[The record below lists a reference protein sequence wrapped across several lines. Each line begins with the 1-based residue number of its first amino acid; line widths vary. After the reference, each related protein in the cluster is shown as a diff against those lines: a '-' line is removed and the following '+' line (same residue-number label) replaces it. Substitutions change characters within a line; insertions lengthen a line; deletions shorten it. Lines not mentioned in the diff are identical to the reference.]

1 MVRASC
7 LLLVLALL
15 AGCAESNLVRAPATD
30 TTPPTVVATLPAN
43 GAENVTEARV
53 VVTFSEPMSTASVRL
68 DATPSVNWGT
78 PTWSDGDRTVTFVPS
93 DLKPNTRYTVRVT
106 GRDRAGNNLA
116 GTASFTFTTGAL
128 VQAGVV
134 AGNLVQNRVLAGVDE
149 RLYAVFLAW
158 VAAQPDRV
166 LQASPE
172 EHRRLRELVA
182 LRAPEAAR
190 RAREYFERTPLT
202 PAQLVEA
209 AFWLTQDL
217 RPGSGPTP
225 VAALV
230 GQPSGGPAPQPSP
243 SPRPTASPASGSP
256 GPSPSP
262 AAPRPGTQPADS
274 QSPSPAAPASP
285 GAPGDH
291 PTASPAPSA
300 TPAQTSPATA
310 APASPGQGAGNGDR
324 QAGPLPPG
332 LAEVVREVYEKA
344 QGRELWAA
352 ARAEHEQLA
361 QQYRVPTEER
371 VRQATTYLRLGGFP
385 FQRLVVVPNLL
396 GPRDHVREVLAG
408 GVLHVVTG
416 PSSAPN
422 VRGVLRA
429 FLRAVLEP
437 PTAAAKDEVERL
449 KGLYDLVREDA
460 SARGLKDWEQ
470 VVRESLVRAVEARL
484 FLPGRDEQDAFL
496 DSSFQDGLILV
507 RHFAGRL
514 DSLERGEVNLNQ
526 FVQQSLQAANADQLR
541 QQWQGRS
548 RR

>member
-1 MVRASC
+1 MVRASA
-7 LLLVLALL
+7 LLLTLVLL
-15 AGCAESNLVRAPATD
+15 AGCAESNLVRTTATD

-68 DATPSVNWGT
+68 EATPSVNWGT
-78 PTWSDGDRTVTFVPS
+78 ATWSDGDRTVTFVPS

-106 GRDRAGNNLA
+106 GRDRAGNNLT

-134 AGNLVQNRVLAGVDE
+134 AENLVQNRVLAGVDE

-158 VAAQPDRV
+158 VAAQPERV

-182 LRAPEAAR
+182 QRAPEAAR
-190 RAREYFERTPLT
+190 RAREYFEQNALT

-209 AFWLTQDL
+209 AFWLTPDL
-217 RPGSGPTP
+217 RAGAGPAAAP
-225 VAALV
+225 VLS
-230 GQPSGGPAPQPSP
+230 GQPAASPGPQAAP
-243 SPRPTASPASGSP
+243 SPRATSSPGPQQSPPARTP

-262 AAPRPGTQPADS
+262 AAGAGPADS
-274 QSPSPAAPASP
+274 QSPSPAAPTSP
-285 GAPGDH
+285 GASGEH

-310 APASPGQGAGNGDR
+310 APASPGQGRSAS
-324 QAGPLPPG
+324 PLPSG
-332 LAEVVREVYEKA
+332 LADVVREVYEKA

-371 VRQATTYLRLGGFP
+371 VRQATTYLRLGSFP

-396 GPRDHVREVLAG
+396 GPRDHVREVLVG

-449 KGLYDLVREDA
+449 KGLYDLVRDDA

-470 VVRESLVRAVEARL
+470 VVRESLARAVEARL

-496 DSSFQDGLILV
+496 DSSFQEGLILV